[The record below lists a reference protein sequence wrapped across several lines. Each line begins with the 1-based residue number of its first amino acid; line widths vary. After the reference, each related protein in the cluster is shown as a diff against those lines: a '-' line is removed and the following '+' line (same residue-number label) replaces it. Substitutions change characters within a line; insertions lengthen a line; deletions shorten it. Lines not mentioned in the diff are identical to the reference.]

1 MSSSRSQRLARLAAC
16 TALALSAGTLLS
28 AGPAS
33 AAGKASDRPSVTVA
47 PSVKPTDGRPTAPA
61 PAAGVVAPKAAAPK
75 TQDGLRVAPQGAEA
89 VAAVQQ
95 PRLDLDGDGFSD
107 LLFRTVSGYTGA
119 FPTSKPDSPVVD
131 FRIEGDETETVKD
144 IVALGNAVGNWNPE
158 ILTVTFDGKL
168 QLRETSGNWAG
179 APLWTG
185 NGWQIYNRVIAA
197 GDLNR
202 DGRQDLLARTPAG
215 ELYYYAGTGNVS
227 SPFAGRVKV
236 GGGWEQYDQI
246 LGAGDVDGDGAGDV
260 IGRMPTGELFFHK
273 GTGNGGANVFQWRTQ
288 IASGWTF
295 YSQLIAADDIDGDGK
310 ADIMGVTGTGDL
322 FCHFSQGDG
331 KFTWQYDCGKNWT
344 NLEMFAGASI
354 TPVYGKKSLSSVDA
368 AGQAWQHINKLSG
381 DFLEPRKSGSFVWP
395 DDGSQ
400 LVLAGGLDKIN
411 WGHQLQF
418 NQWGL
423 TNRST
428 GQSIAGDW
436 WGVTSYVVGGGDVSG
451 DGKGDLL
458 TRDIWGNL
466 YVHQGDGTGNKFAA
480 PINVGG
486 GWDQYRFIAA
496 GDFNGD
502 GHADAAGVLANG
514 DIYYH
519 QGTGN
524 ASAPFKPRWY
534 VNNLIVQNIASVTSP
549 GDLNADGK
557 ADLVVVDTSGNVYRA
572 QAGNPFGSTVWAN
585 PVFFKSGWNY
595 RSIG

>member
-1 MSSSRSQRLARLAAC
+1 MSHSRSKRLARLAAC
-16 TALALSAGTLLS
+16 TALALSAGALLS

-33 AAGKASDRPSVTVA
+33 AAGKGSDRPAAVA
-47 PSVKPTDGRPTAPA
+47 PAVKPTVTRPERDQRAWA
-61 PAAGVVAPKAAAPK
+61 
-75 TQDGLRVAPQGAEA
+75 QGAT
-89 VAAVQQ
+89 AATQQ

-107 LLFRTVSGYTGA
+107 LLFRTGAGYTGA
-119 FPTSKPDSPVVD
+119 FPTSNPQSPVVD
-131 FRIEGDETETVKD
+131 FRIEGDDQETVKD

-158 ILTVTFDGKL
+158 ILTLTFDGKL

-185 NGWQIYNRVIAA
+185 TGWQVYNRVFGA

-202 DGRQDLLARTPAG
+202 DGRQDLLARTPSG
-215 ELYYYAGTGNVS
+215 DLYYYAGTGNVS

-236 GGGWEQYDQI
+236 SSGWEQYDQI
-246 LGAGDVDGDGAGDV
+246 LGTGDVDGDGAPDV
-260 IGRMPTGELFFHK
+260 IGRMPTGELFLHR
-273 GTGNGGANVFQWRTQ
+273 GSGNASSVLQWRTQ

-295 YSQLIAADDIDGDGK
+295 YTQLVAADDIDGDGK

-322 FCHFSQGDG
+322 FCHFSEGNG
-331 KFTWQYDCGKNWT
+331 RFTWQYECGKGWT
-344 NLEMFAGASI
+344 SLEMFVGASI
-354 TPVYGKKSLSSVDA
+354 TPVYGKKSIGGIDA
-368 AGQAWQHINKLSG
+368 NGQAWQHVNKLDG
-381 DFLEPRKSGSFVWP
+381 GFHAPFKSGGFVWP
-395 DDGSQ
+395 DDGSK
-400 LVLAGGLDKIN
+400 LVLAAGLDKRN

-423 TNRST
+423 TNRTT
-428 GQSIAGDW
+428 GQSLAGDW

-486 GWDQYRFIAA
+486 GWDQYKFIAS

-502 GHADAAGVLANG
+502 GHADVAGVTPNG
-514 DIYYH
+514 DAYYH
-519 QGTGN
+519 QATGN
-524 ASAPFKPRWY
+524 ASAPFKGRWL
-534 VNNLIVQNIASVTSP
+534 VTNLFTPNLVSVTSP
-549 GDLNADGK
+549 GDVTGDGK
-557 ADLVVVDTSGNVYRA
+557 ADLILVDADGTVTRKA
-572 QAGNPFGSTVWAN
+572 ADNPFGSAVWSGAVGVAN
-585 PVFFKSGWNY
+585 GFTY